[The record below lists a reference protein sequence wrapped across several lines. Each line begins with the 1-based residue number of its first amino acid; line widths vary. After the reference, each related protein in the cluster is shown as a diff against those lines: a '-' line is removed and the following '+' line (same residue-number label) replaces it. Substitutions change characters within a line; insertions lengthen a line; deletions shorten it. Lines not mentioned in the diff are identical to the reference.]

1 VLNIENIT
9 VLYGKAIAL
18 KDLSLQIKKGE
29 FVTLLGSNGAG
40 KSTLLRTISGI
51 LRPREGRIV
60 QDGQDL
66 HKLPPHQIVKI
77 GIIHVPEGREIFPDL
92 TVQENLR
99 MGSYAREDISAIRKD
114 LDFVFEIF
122 PRLQERRS
130 QMALTLSGGETQM
143 LAIGRGL
150 LSAPKIFMLDEP
162 SLGLAPVLRDTIFEV
177 IQKIYEERDMSI
189 LLVEQNAKLALSMSS
204 RGYILENGKIAL
216 EGSGTE
222 LLNNEYVEKAYLGY

>member
-51 LRPREGRIV
+51 LRPREGRIDL
-60 QDGQDL
+60 DGHDL

-99 MGSYAREDISAIRKD
+99 MGSYARDDTLAIRKD
-114 LDFVFEIF
+114 LDFVFEIL

-130 QMALTLSGGETQM
+130 QTAGTLSGGEAQM

-150 LSAPKIFMLDEP
+150 LSAPRIFMLDEP

-177 IQKIYEERDMSI
+177 IQKIYEERDISI

-222 LLNNEYVEKAYLGY
+222 LLNDEYVEKAYLGY

>member
-1 VLNIENIT
+1 MLNIENIT

-51 LRPREGRIV
+51 LRPREGRIDL
-60 QDGQDL
+60 DGHDL

-99 MGSYAREDISAIRKD
+99 MGSYARDDTLAIRKD
-114 LDFVFEIF
+114 LDFVFEIL

-130 QMALTLSGGETQM
+130 QTAGTLSGGEAQM

-150 LSAPKIFMLDEP
+150 LSAPRIFMLDEP

-177 IQKIYEERDMSI
+177 IQKIYEERDISI

>member
-1 VLNIENIT
+1 VLSIENIT

-18 KDLSLQIKKGE
+18 KDFSLQVKEGE

-51 LRPREGRIV
+51 LRPREGRIDL
-60 QDGQDL
+60 DGHDL

-99 MGSYAREDISAIRKD
+99 MGSYARDDTLAIRKD

-122 PRLQERRS
+122 HRLQERRS
-130 QMALTLSGGETQM
+130 QTAGTLSGGEAQM

-150 LSAPKIFMLDEP
+150 LSAPRIFMLDEP
-162 SLGLAPVLRDTIFEV
+162 SLGLAPVLRDTIFKV

>member
-1 VLNIENIT
+1 MLNIENIT

>member
-1 VLNIENIT
+1 MLNIENIT

-51 LRPREGRIV
+51 LRPREGRIDL
-60 QDGQDL
+60 DGHDL

-99 MGSYAREDISAIRKD
+99 MGSYARDDTLAIRKD
-114 LDFVFEIF
+114 LDFVFEIL

-130 QMALTLSGGETQM
+130 QTAGTLSGGEAQM

-150 LSAPKIFMLDEP
+150 LSAPRIFMLDEP

-177 IQKIYEERDMSI
+177 IQKIYEERDISI

-222 LLNNEYVEKAYLGY
+222 LLNDEYVEKAYLGY